1 MKTSVSYQKVLELMM
16 QLPAEQV
23 ESLLSEARKILQTDE
38 TQTGISE
45 FRKFLLSAPRM
56 TKDQY
61 GNFLENRRK
70 LNQWRAA

>member
-1 MKTSVSYQKVLELMM
+1 MKASVSYQKVLELMM

-38 TQTGISE
+38 TQTGISD
-45 FRKFLLSAPRM
+45 FRKFLLSGPRM

-61 GNFLENRRK
+61 GNFLENRKK